1 MVDVAAC
8 TADCVIFGASVP
20 QTIKKNMLQSRTGPF
35 VFVAIVIVGCLGA
48 GIWLS
53 ISDRHA
59 PSLVISVA
67 LACAVSTLLYGILGG
82 VGKSGFEFGPLK
94 MGGSA
99 AVLVGSAYLFNLLLE
114 PQQDAIRAAR
124 VEAILERVR
133 FDVNRHIV
141 PARGWF
147 AIDRETAEPVSVRI
161 LDPVSN
167 NEIVVFV
174 PPSRAN
180 LRFRLAEP
188 EDGGDRLV
196 AGADADTWLG
206 YVTRQSLEGL
216 LGEVAD
222 LEPGTTYGPYRLH
235 LVNEGELP
243 EENPREWG
251 SSRCLGTRMP
261 LLIQVNRFED
271 GFADYEVS
279 PCNSDQRVE
288 SSLRPGQGEL
298 HRFTINGENR
308 SFVVSVVAADH
319 RTSPFWSSFLVM
331 EMVPAMRNL

>member
-1 MVDVAAC
+1 MLNAFA
-8 TADCVIFGASVP
+8 P
-20 QTIKKNMLQSRTGPF
+20 QVTKKNMPQSRTGPF
-35 VFVAIVIVGCLGA
+35 LFVATVIVGCLGV
-48 GIWLS
+48 GVWLS
-53 ISDRHA
+53 ISGRDA

-67 LACAVSTLLYGILGG
+67 LACAVSALLYGILGG
-82 VGKSGFEFGPLK
+82 VGKSGFEFGPIK

-99 AVLVGSAYLFNLLLE
+99 AVLVGSAYLFNFLLE
-114 PQQDAIRAAR
+114 PQVEAIRAAR
-124 VEAILERVR
+124 AEALLDGVR
-133 FDVNRHIV
+133 FNVNRHIV

-167 NEIVVFV
+167 DEIVVFV

-180 LRFRLAEP
+180 LRFRLAEQ

-196 AGADADTWLG
+196 AGANADTWLG
-206 YVTRQSLEGL
+206 YVTRQSLESL
-216 LGEVAD
+216 LGEVGD

-243 EENPREWG
+243 EEYPREWG

-271 GFADYEVS
+271 DFADYEVS
-279 PCNSDQRVE
+279 PCDSDQRVE
-288 SSLRPGQGEL
+288 SSLRPGQAEL
-298 HRFTINGENR
+298 HRFTMNGEDR

-319 RTSPFWSSFLVM
+319 QTSPFWSSFLVM
-331 EMVPAMRNL
+331 EMVPIMRNR